1 MFEVWKHYETSK
13 LVAYVN
19 CCYLCQHMNTNNHCC
34 CINIDLCLLLH
45 TICDTAANEYMQL
58 AFRLDAIIW

>member
-1 MFEVWKHYETSK
+1 MYIVIIY
-13 LVAYVN
+13 A
-19 CCYLCQHMNTNNHCC
+19 NTLTQRIITAV
-34 CINIDLCLLLH
+34 INIDLCLWLH